1 MNLVYSCTR
10 KSPEKPK
17 SAQQMVGRK
26 TLISMWEMQQEGP
39 EKVGLHGMGTSSCI
53 RDEPST

>member
-1 MNLVYSCTR
+1 MNFVYSCTR
-10 KSPEKPK
+10 KSPEKPN